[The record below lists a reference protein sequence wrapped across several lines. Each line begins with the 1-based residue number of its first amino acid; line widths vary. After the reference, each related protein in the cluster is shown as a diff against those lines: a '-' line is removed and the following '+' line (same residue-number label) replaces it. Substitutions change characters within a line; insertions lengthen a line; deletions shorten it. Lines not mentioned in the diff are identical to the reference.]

1 MFEGSAY
8 AYYGMYLVGF
18 AIMMLINLKTYKRYD
33 FKKSITVIITLITY
47 IAGVTG
53 AMIMGKGYT
62 VLIERFDAG
71 GSSVAIFGAVVF
83 TPIFMSIIALLFG
96 QSWRK
101 VMDMLAPGIFII
113 LACAKF
119 GCFMAGC
126 CPGRECSFGV
136 YNPELELTVFPSQL
150 FESITMAVVVAF
162 CFWYIF
168 KCKKNTSGSVYPVT
182 AAVYSVTRF
191 CWEFMRYYK
200 YEEMRHLVFGLT
212 FWQFWCIVVI
222 VASIGWIFLLKSEKL
237 ASLEVKYYDFTY
249 VKFRNFTAGKL
260 KTFADKWEKFRHR
273 NEKNIVHH
281 KKRKKK

>member
-1 MFEGSAY
+1 MFEGSEY

-18 AIMMLINLKTYKRYD
+18 AIMMLVNLKTH
-33 FKKSITVIITLITY
+33 KKYELKKLVTVIITLITY
-47 IAGVTG
+47 FAGVYG
-53 AMIMGKGYT
+53 AMIMGSAYT
-62 VLIERFDAG
+62 ALIEKFDAG

-83 TPIFMSIIALLFG
+83 TPIFMTVVALLLG

-136 YNPELELTVFPSQL
+136 YNPKLELTVFPSQL
-150 FESITMAVVVAF
+150 FESITMAFVVAF
-162 CFWYIF
+162 CFWYAFRF
-168 KCKKNTSGSVYPVT
+168 KKCRSGSVYPVT

-200 YEEMRHLVFGLT
+200 YEEMRHIMFGMT

-222 VASIGWIFLLKSEKL
+222 LLSIVWIILLKSEKL
-237 ASLEVKYYDFTY
+237 ALIEVKYYAFTD
-249 VKFRNFTAGKL
+249 VKYQAFT
-260 KTFADKWEKFRHR
+260 DKIEKIKHR
-273 NEKNIVHH
+273 NDKNIVHH
-281 KKRKKK
+281 KKKKKK